1 MAKKISF
8 KTKDIK
14 KNADDWVEKR
24 EIKTSSIEI
33 NKRLTID
40 IPESLHKKI
49 KSTCA
54 LNGTSI
60 ADEIR
65 NLLKSKFQ

>member
-54 LNGTSI
+54 INGTTI
-60 ADEIR
+60 TDEIR
-65 NLLKSKFQ
+65 KLLKSKFQ

>member
-8 KTKDIK
+8 KTKNIK

-54 LNGTSI
+54 INGTSI

-65 NLLKSKFQ
+65 KLLKSKFQ

>member
-65 NLLKSKFQ
+65 NLLKSKFH

>member
-54 LNGTSI
+54 INGTSI

>member
-24 EIKTSSIEI
+24 KIKTSSIEI

-54 LNGTSI
+54 INGTSI

-65 NLLKSKFQ
+65 KLLKSKFQ

>member
-14 KNADDWVEKR
+14 NNADDWVEKR

-54 LNGTSI
+54 IKGTTI

-65 NLLKSKFQ
+65 KILKSNFQ